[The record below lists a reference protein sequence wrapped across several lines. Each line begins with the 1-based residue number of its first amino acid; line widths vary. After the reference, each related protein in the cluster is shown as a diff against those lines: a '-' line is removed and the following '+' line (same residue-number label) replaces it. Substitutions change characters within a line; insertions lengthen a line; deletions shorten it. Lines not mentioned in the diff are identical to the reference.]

1 MIIAFSLVITSLLI
15 VVFFYVVTLQKTQQ
29 LGVLK
34 AIGTKN
40 PYLTYNL
47 VVQAVFLSVVALLV
61 GVGLTLVFVQFLF
74 KS

>member
-1 MIIAFSLVITSLLI
+1 MIIAFTLVITSLLI

-29 LGVLK
+29 LSVLK

-74 KS
+74 KR